1 VLTEK
6 VVSYYRDRTSAVIQ
20 QQQQQQQQHHHQQQI
35 QKREKPRQKQGKQ
48 RSMRLKINLI

>member
-6 VVSYYRDRTSAVIQ
+6 VVSYYRDRTSAVI

-48 RSMRLKINLI
+48 RSIRLKINLI